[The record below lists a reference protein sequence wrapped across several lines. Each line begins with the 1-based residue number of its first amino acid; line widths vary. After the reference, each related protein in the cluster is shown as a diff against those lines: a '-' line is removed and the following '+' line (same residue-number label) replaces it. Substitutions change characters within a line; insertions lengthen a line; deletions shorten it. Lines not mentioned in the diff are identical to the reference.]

1 MPIPSAADR
10 QPRVVQQRSQC
21 EPKTPPRSFGG
32 RIKDKGRKY
41 LNQFKPPGLF
51 HSYTR
56 ELGMVRWMSDPL
68 KEKMTG
74 FRREVAPPV
83 LDECERLEKPDAA
96 PPQYVLPVPVYQ
108 VTDVTQGQQAPPQPA
123 PERPLSELQQTE
135 SMPLLGA
142 ETPTK
147 KTQSIW
153 QLPDRLKEYTTSIRS
168 VTRREPRVTSAPV
181 LPVSHNP
188 GSTDLAGIGTQY
200 RSVNRSTTALQSDS
214 NDLDMSNSR
223 PNSPDNGHDDIE
235 DPAEDLYSHPQT
247 STNSFQPISAASAP
261 CDSGFFSTT
270 TDNPSERD
278 LPIRRASNDTAQT
291 SIAESIFSWTRPSST
306 ISSATSN
313 WDALG
318 RTGSQHTRASVSRK
332 HPYMLPSSS
341 VNNSRDSHRI
351 HREHDMEDYPLPN
364 IPVQRSNTAT
374 PPRPLSSWIASLDYS
389 VSDQVTA
396 AGWVAQQRRIHK
408 NRLPELYREDVSSD
422 GEIEGIP
429 PHEDPDAEKNIE
441 TASKSGL
448 STIDEQGSEAGCS
461 HHEVASM
468 RRQSSGE
475 HTDNGYLSIPRQGLI
490 RDMVSSPETDNM
502 TSLPSVCSKDPMDQD
517 TPGTSVADHPELERL
532 DEIDMTDADESMSEV
547 SHETDE
553 SFHEAFDA
561 TSLDPALLAAAV
573 TLKDRIA
580 SLVLAKV
587 IEWVRSCSP
596 EQPSGNSS
604 PNFGDAG
611 NGDSGDNGRASGGRD
626 GAGKKRGLDDG
637 DGTTGPGRGNG
648 GDQEK
653 RRKTETAPAE
663 LVPNLACPFVKG
675 YPNKKWPS
683 CEKKGWVSV
692 HRIKEHIYR
701 RHRVPIHCD
710 RCFSIFTTAKLL
722 KDHRREAVSCKLNK
736 PCEMLGIDDE
746 TKERLKCRRGI
757 KNATEEAKWEHMYK
771 ILFPHAED
779 IPSPYCDLQTLEAPM
794 PPEVRAQYRS
804 FLRRE
809 VPDRVIREVS
819 DRLRNTPEFQF
830 NPQLPE
836 RRLFEMISTSVWDAF
851 DTVMPSMTSQTG
863 LPTSESTPG
872 IDVATPEDQ
881 SQEQP
886 ATTQAREPDLPDTSF
901 NSVPGSVGSSAA
913 QMSQGHSGGQLGMQ
927 PIIPGATITGDG
939 PFLPFAQSTGYTAI
953 PSQFDSLSDLLEYD
967 FDPANLLPQDPF
979 GGAATRVQQL

>member
-10 QPRVVQQRSQC
+10 RSVQQLAQC
-21 EPKTPPRSFGG
+21 EPKTPPRSFRG
-32 RIKDKGRKY
+32 RIKDKGKKY

-51 HSYTR
+51 HSYTK

-74 FRREVAPPV
+74 FRREVAPVPDEEV
-83 LDECERLEKPDAA
+83 RLAKLDATPFQD
-96 PPQYVLPVPVYQ
+96 PPPEYQ
-108 VTDVTQGQQAPPQPA
+108 ATNVTQGQQTLPQSGS
-123 PERPLSELQQTE
+123 ERPLSLGLQQTE
-135 SMPLLGA
+135 SMPLLRA

-147 KTQSIW
+147 KSQSIW
-153 QLPDRLKEYTTSIRS
+153 QLPDRLREYTTSIRS
-168 VTRREPRVTSAPV
+168 VKRRERRVTSAPV
-181 LPVSHNP
+181 GPFSYREGL
-188 GSTDLAGIGTQY
+188 TDLTGIDTQY
-200 RSVNRSTTALQSDS
+200 GTANRSTTVLQADA
-214 NDLDMSNSR
+214 NDLEMSNTR
-223 PNSPDNGHDDIE
+223 PNTPNNVQDDRE
-235 DPAEDLYSHPQT
+235 DPTEDLYSHPQT
-247 STNSFQPISAASAP
+247 STNSFQPLSVDGAP
-261 CDSGFFSTT
+261 CDSGFFSATT
-270 TDNPSERD
+270 ENPSERD
-278 LPIRRASNDTAQT
+278 LPIRRASNDTVPT

-318 RTGSQHTRASVSRK
+318 RTSSQMTRASVSRK
-332 HPYMLPSSS
+332 HPYMMPSSS
-341 VNNSRDSHRI
+341 VNNSRDSHRLQ
-351 HREHDMEDYPLPN
+351 REHDLEDYPLPI

-374 PPRPLSSWIASLDYS
+374 PPRPISSWIACLDHS

-408 NRLPELYREDVSSD
+408 NRMPELYREGVL
-422 GEIEGIP
+422 IE
-429 PHEDPDAEKNIE
+429 EETESAADPDECPEDKIE

-461 HHEVASM
+461 HHEVVSV
-468 RRQSSGE
+468 RPQSSSE
-475 HTDNGYLSIPRQGLI
+475 HTDNGYLSIPRNGPA

-502 TSLPSVCSKDPMDQD
+502 TSIDSICSKDQMDQD
-517 TPGTSVADHPELERL
+517 TPGTSVTDHPELEGL
-532 DEIDMTDADESMSEV
+532 DEVDTSDADESMSEV

-596 EQPSGNSS
+596 GESSGNDS
-604 PNFGDAG
+604 PDFGGAE
-611 NGDSGDNGRASGGRD
+611 NGDGGERGSGGCG
-626 GAGKKRGLDDG
+626 GAGKKRGREDG
-637 DGTTGPGRGNG
+637 DGATGPGRGNG
-648 GDQEK
+648 GDKDK
-653 RRKTETAPAE
+653 RRKTEITPAE

-675 YPNKKWPS
+675 YPNKKWPC
-683 CEKKGWVSV
+683 CEKKGWPSV

-701 RHRVPIHCD
+701 RHKVPIHCD
-710 RCFSIFTTAKLL
+710 RCFSTFTTEKLL
-722 KDHRREAVSCKLNK
+722 KDHRREAVPCKVNE
-736 PCEMLGIDDE
+736 PCEMLGIDAE
-746 TKERLKCRRGI
+746 MKERLKCRKGI

-771 ILFPHAED
+771 ILFPDAKN

-819 DRLRNTPEFQF
+819 DRLRNMPEFQF

-863 LPTSESTPG
+863 LPTGQSTPD
-872 IDVATPEDQ
+872 IDAATPEDQ
-881 SQEQP
+881 TQEP
-886 ATTQAREPDLPDTSF
+886 PTTARNREPVSTEPSF
-901 NSVPGSVGSSAA
+901 NSLPGSTGSSAVHS
-913 QMSQGHSGGQLGMQ
+913 SQAHSGDQLGTQ
-927 PIIPGATITGDG
+927 PIVPGTATMGESSPLQFTQ
-939 PFLPFAQSTGYTAI
+939 PTEYAPI
-953 PSQFDSLSDLLEYD
+953 PSQFDSFTEFMGYD
-967 FDPANLLPQDPF
+967 FDPVIFSPQDPF
-979 GGAATRVQQL
+979 GDATTRLQAS